1 MGEGLKHSITHP
13 HITTGTAVDIYEDEL
28 AVLDA
33 EVGRESP
40 FDPLDD
46 IAPIGEDD
54 TPKPNPDN
62 MLLLLH
68 HPDKDQRLL
77 GARAFADIEDAR
89 AVPFLIGMLAD
100 PCPLVRVST
109 AYALGR
115 NISPLAVD
123 PLIAQ
128 FHRDW
133 NGYARKGIIWALG
146 NICDVRAIGTL
157 VDALKNDI
165 AAVRLWAA
173 SALGQTPKIGYETMI
188 KAVPSLIGGLRRDPI
203 PSVRS
208 NCAWAIGQICAELPS
223 NVVYATAIDAL
234 IEAFAE
240 DEEFGVKEDAR
251 TAILSVGDS
260 RGLQVIEEIE
270 QDGYF

>member
-1 MGEGLKHSITHP
+1 M
-13 HITTGTAVDIYEDEL
+13 DIYEDEL
-28 AVLDA
+28 AVLEA

-68 HPDKDQRLL
+68 HPEKDQRIQ
-77 GARAFADIEDAR
+77 GARAFCEIEDAR
-89 AVPFLIGMLAD
+89 AVPYLIGMLAD

-115 NISPLAVD
+115 NTSALAVD

-146 NICDVRAIGTL
+146 NIRDERAISTL
-157 VDALKNDI
+157 IDALANDI
-165 AAVRLWAA
+165 SAVRLWAA
-173 SALGQTPKIGYETMI
+173 SALGQTPKINYAAMI
-188 KAVPSLIGGLRRDPI
+188 RATPPLIKGLRRDPT
-203 PSVRS
+203 PPVRS

-240 DEEFGVKEDAR
+240 DDELGVKEDAR

>member
-1 MGEGLKHSITHP
+1 MP
-13 HITTGTAVDIYEDEL
+13 ANMYDDEL

-40 FDPLDD
+40 FDPLDA
-46 IAPIGEDD
+46 IAPLGEDEA
-54 TPKPNPDN
+54 PKPNADN

-68 HPDKDQRLL
+68 HPDQQQRML
-77 GARAFADIEDAR
+77 GARAFCEIEDPR
-89 AVPFLIGMLAD
+89 SIPFLIGMLAD

-115 NISPLAVD
+115 NTSPMAID

-133 NGYARKGIIWALG
+133 NGYARKGIVWALG
-146 NICDVRAIGTL
+146 NTRDARAVSTL
-157 VDALKNDI
+157 CNALKTDI
-165 AAVRLWAA
+165 SAVRLWAA
-173 SALGQTPKIGYETMI
+173 SALGQTPKIDYASMI
-188 KAVPSLIGGLRRDPI
+188 KAVPPLIGGLRRDDV
-203 PSVRS
+203 SAVRS
-208 NCAWAIGQICAELPS
+208 NCARAIGQICTELPS
-223 NVVYATAIDAL
+223 NVVYATAVDAL

-240 DEEFGVKEDAR
+240 DEELGVKEDAR
-251 TAILSVGDS
+251 AAILSIGDS

>member
-1 MGEGLKHSITHP
+1 M
-13 HITTGTAVDIYEDEL
+13 DIYDEL

-46 IAPIGEDD
+46 IAPLGEE
-54 TPKPNPDN
+54 PKPNPDN

-68 HPDKDQRLL
+68 HPDKDQRII
-77 GARAFADIEDAR
+77 GARAFSEVKDER
-89 AVPFLIGMLAD
+89 AVPYLIGMLAD
-100 PCPLVRVST
+100 PCPLVRTDS
-109 AYALGR
+109 AYALGH
-115 NISPLAVD
+115 NTSPMAVE

-128 FHRDW
+128 FNRDW
-133 NGYARKGIIWALG
+133 NGYVRKGIVWALG
-146 NICDVRAIGTL
+146 NIRDERAIATL

-173 SALGQTPKIGYETMI
+173 SALGQTPKINYDAMI
-188 KAVPSLIGGLRRDPI
+188 KAVPSLIGGLRRDSV

-240 DEEFGVKEDAR
+240 DPELGVKEDAR

>member
-1 MGEGLKHSITHP
+1 M
-13 HITTGTAVDIYEDEL
+13 DIYDDEL

-33 EVGRESP
+33 EVGRDSP

-46 IAPIGEDD
+46 IAPVGEE
-54 TPKPNPDN
+54 PKPNPEN

-68 HPDKDQRLL
+68 HPDKEQRLI
-77 GARAFADIEDAR
+77 GAKAFGEVEDAR
-89 AVPFLIGMLAD
+89 AVPYLIGMLAD
-100 PCPLVRVST
+100 PDPIIRTHST
-109 AYALGR
+109 YALAR
-115 NISPLAVD
+115 NVSPMAVE

-128 FHRDW
+128 FNRDKDSEV
-133 NGYARKGIIWALG
+133 RKGIVWALG
-146 NICDVRAIGTL
+146 NLCDVRAIPTL
-157 VDALKNDI
+157 VHALQNDTSV
-165 AAVRLWAA
+165 VRLWAA
-173 SALGQTPKIGYETMI
+173 SALGQAPKIDYDSMI
-188 KAVPSLIGGLRRDPI
+188 KAMPSLIGGLRRDEV

-208 NCAWAIGQICAELPS
+208 NCAWAIGQICVELPS

-240 DEEFGVKEDAR
+240 DPEFGVKEDAR
-251 TAILSVGDS
+251 AAILSVGDS

>member
-1 MGEGLKHSITHP
+1 M
-13 HITTGTAVDIYEDEL
+13 DIYEDEL

-46 IAPIGEDD
+46 IPPIGEEDEV
-54 TPKPNPDN
+54 KPNPEN

-68 HPDKDQRLL
+68 HPEKDQRLL
-77 GARAFADIEDAR
+77 GARAFSEIEDSR
-89 AVPFLIGMLAD
+89 AIPYLIGMLSD
-100 PCPLVRVST
+100 PCPNVRVSC

-115 NISPLAVD
+115 NTSPMAVD
-123 PLIAQ
+123 PLVAQ
-128 FHRDW
+128 FNRDW
-133 NGYARKGIIWALG
+133 SGYARKGIVWALG
-146 NICDVRAIGTL
+146 NTRDPRVVEPLC
-157 VDALKNDI
+157 DALKTDI

-173 SALGQTPKIGYETMI
+173 SGLGQTPKISYEAMI
-188 KAVPSLIGGLRRDPI
+188 KATPPLIGAMRRDPI

-240 DEEFGVKEDAR
+240 DEELGVKEDAR

>member
-1 MGEGLKHSITHP
+1 M
-13 HITTGTAVDIYEDEL
+13 DIYEDEL

-40 FDPLDD
+40 FDPLDEL
-46 IAPIGEDD
+46 PPVGED
-54 TPKPNPDN
+54 TEPKPNPDN

-68 HPDKDQRLL
+68 HPEKQQRML
-77 GARAFADIEDAR
+77 GARAFCEIEDTR

-115 NISPLAVD
+115 NTSPLAVE

-128 FHRDW
+128 FNRDW

-146 NICDVRAIGTL
+146 NTRDARAISTIAE
-157 VDALKNDI
+157 ALKNDI
-165 AAVRLWAA
+165 SAVRLWAA
-173 SALGQTPKIGYETMI
+173 SALGQTPKIDYASMI
-188 KAVPSLIGGLRRDPI
+188 KAAPSLIGGLRRDAI
-203 PSVRS
+203 PAVRS

-223 NVVYATAIDAL
+223 NVVYATAVDAL

-240 DEEFGVKEDAR
+240 DDEFGVKEDAR
-251 TAILSVGDS
+251 SAILSVGDS

>member
-1 MGEGLKHSITHP
+1 MDP
-13 HITTGTAVDIYEDEL
+13 YEDEL

-40 FDPLDD
+40 FDPLDEM
-46 IAPIGEDD
+46 APIGQE
-54 TPKPNPDN
+54 TEPAPNADN

-68 HPDKDQRLL
+68 HPDKQCRIQ
-77 GARAFADIEDAR
+77 GARAFCEIKDAR
-89 AVPFLIGMLAD
+89 SLPFLIGMLAD

-115 NISPLAVD
+115 NTSPMAVE

-128 FHRDW
+128 FNRDW
-133 NGYARKGIIWALG
+133 NGFARKGIVWALG
-146 NICDVRAIGTL
+146 NTRDARAISTL
-157 VDALKNDI
+157 ADALKHDI
-165 AAVRLWAA
+165 SAVRLWAA
-173 SALGQTPKIGYETMI
+173 SALGQTPKIDYASMI
-188 KAVPSLIGGLRRDPI
+188 KAMPSLIGGLRRDPI
-203 PSVRS
+203 ASVRS